1 MDTYLELLF
10 EAFQD
15 TTLLVLLA
23 AACVSLA
30 LGIWEHG
37 ADGWVEG
44 GAILIACFL
53 VANIGAGNDYSKQL
67 QFRALEAAS
76 AEDERCSVLRDGA
89 TERINPRD
97 LVVGDVLVLQAFTYF
112 HFFCFLHFIYFI

>member
-1 MDTYLELLF
+1 MDTYLELLL

-30 LGIWEHG
+30 LGIYEHG
-37 ADGWVEG
+37 AASGWIEG

-67 QFRALEAAS
+67 QFKALVRNS
-76 AEDERCSVLRDGA
+76 
-89 TERINPRD
+89 
-97 LVVGDVLVLQAFTYF
+97 
-112 HFFCFLHFIYFI
+112 